1 MTRFSLTT
9 NDWPLTTFLRP
20 LPTSSATP
28 ASKGTTYM
36 RRVVALAVTLFAASN
51 LFAVAPQFWR
61 VRNTEDFLAG
71 DIDGFAVTS
80 RGELRP
86 GPSLKKAGTFTD
98 PFVLA
103 QVSAPNGDHFFGTG
117 NQGKVYRLRGT
128 ELKAI
133 YTAPEPEI
141 YAVAFHDGALF
152 AGTSPNGKV
161 YRIDPND
168 GKASVFYD
176 PKQAY
181 IWALDF
187 LPNGDLAVATG
198 VEGKLFRVT
207 PKGEGKVLFD
217 SPETHLRALG
227 VKTDGTILA
236 GGSAKGR
243 IYEIRPDGAAHALY
257 DSPLSEISS
266 IYADANGIGWASA
279 ASNVLP
285 STAPVKA
292 TPKPATQSA
301 AASATTAPSAADQKK
316 EEASGSVE
324 VSVSFEDSSS
334 GSSSTAGGSGEIY
347 RINPDG
353 FVEVV
358 RKFEHE
364 MAYGITGGPNGSIL
378 LSTGPQ
384 GRIYELKEGE
394 VSLLGSV
401 PEKQVVSISRTGNET
416 LITTTNSGSVYRVD
430 SAPSATAEFRS
441 AAKDVERFSRFGNY
455 RIEGENVGNG
465 SVAIAFRSGN
475 TRTPDATWSPW
486 SAASSASDGA
496 INAPRGRYIKWK
508 MTTPKPAANVAVDA
522 VTVAFVNR
530 NVAPVIDNVTVQ
542 DPAVVYI
549 TGSYP
554 QSPQVVEATNP
565 DEYGIFTSLD
575 TPRDK
580 NDPGK
585 KVYRKGF
592 RTVTWRAHDDN
603 GDSLRYT
610 LSFRRKGSEPWLRLR
625 DNVDETSMNFDTSQ
639 LPDGTYEVRLSASDA
654 QDNPDTPLSDS
665 KEGIDFRVDN
675 TPPAITFT
683 SEGDDVVIRV
693 MDKLSPIGKVEYSA
707 DAQKWI
713 RITPIDGI
721 SDSPSETYRIKR
733 SAVAGKFVIVRA
745 VDAFYN
751 VATES
756 ITLP

>member
-1 MTRFSLTT
+1 
-9 NDWPLTTFLRP
+9 
-20 LPTSSATP
+20 
-28 ASKGTTYM
+28 M
-36 RRVVALAVTLFAASN
+36 RRGLVLAVTIFLATSA
-51 LFAVAPQFWR
+51 FAVAPQFWR
-61 VRNTEDFLAG
+61 VRNAEDFLSG
-71 DIDGFAVTS
+71 DVDGFAVTS

-86 GPSLKKAGTFTD
+86 GPSLKKIGTFTE

-103 QVSAPNGDHFFGTG
+103 QVAAPNGDHFFGTG
-117 NQGKVYRLRGT
+117 NQGKVYRLHGT

-133 YTAPEPEI
+133 YTASEPEI
-141 YAVAFHDGALF
+141 YAVAYHDGVLY
-152 AGTSPNGKV
+152 AGSSPNGKV

-168 GKASVFYD
+168 GKATVFYD

-181 IWALDF
+181 IWAMEF
-187 LPNGDLAVATG
+187 LPNGDLAIATG
-198 VEGKLFRVT
+198 VDGKLFRVT

-217 SPETHLRALG
+217 SPETHLRCLA
-227 VKTDGTILA
+227 VKKDGTILA

-257 DSPLSEISS
+257 DSALSEISS
-266 IYADANGIGWASA
+266 IYVDANGIGWASA

-285 STAPVKA
+285 STAPAK
-292 TPKPATQSA
+292 TTQPKPAGQAGTASTS
-301 AASATTAPSAADQKK
+301 ASASSGEQKK
-316 EEASGSVE
+316 DESAGNVE
-324 VSVSFEDSSS
+324 VSISFDDSTGAASS
-334 GSSSTAGGSGEIY
+334 VTGGGSGEIY

-378 LSTGPQ
+378 LATGPQ
-384 GRIYELKEGE
+384 GRIYELKDGE
-394 VSLLGSV
+394 VALVASV
-401 PEKQVVSISRTGNET
+401 SEKQVVSISTVGSET
-416 LITTTNSGSVYRVD
+416 LVTTTNSGAVYRME
-430 SAPSATAEFRS
+430 AGPSAKAAFRS

-455 RIEGENVGNG
+455 RIEGANVGDG
-465 SVAIAFRSGN
+465 HLAIAFRSGN

-486 SAASSASDGA
+486 SGAST
-496 INAPRGRYIKWK
+496 APSGQVDAPPGKYIQWK
-508 MTTPKPAANVAVDA
+508 LTMPKPAANISVDA
-522 VTVAFVNR
+522 VTVAFINR
-530 NVAPVIDNVTVQ
+530 NVAPSIDNVVVQ
-542 DPAVVYI
+542 EPAVVYI

-554 QSPQVVEATNP
+554 QSPQIVEATNP

-580 NDPGK
+580 NENGK

-610 LSFRRKGSEPWLRLR
+610 LSFRLKGSGKWLRLR
-625 DNVDETSMNFDTSQ
+625 ENLDETSMNFDTSQ
-639 LPDGTYEVRLSASDA
+639 LPDGAYELRLSVTDG
-654 QDNPDTPLSDS
+654 QDNPDAPLTDT
-665 KEGIDFRVDN
+665 KEGIDFTVDN
-675 TPPAITFT
+675 TPPVIT
-683 SEGDDVVIRV
+683 SSAEGEDVVIRV
-693 MDKLSPIGKVEYSA
+693 TDKLSPIGKVEYSA

-713 RITPIDGI
+713 RITPVDGI
-721 SDSPSETYRIKR
+721 SDSPSETYRLKR
-733 SAVAGKFVIVRA
+733 SALSGKFVIVRA

>member
-1 MTRFSLTT
+1 
-9 NDWPLTTFLRP
+9 
-20 LPTSSATP
+20 
-28 ASKGTTYM
+28 M
-36 RRVVALAVTLFAASN
+36 RRVVALAVTLFAVPS

-61 VRNTEDFLAG
+61 VRNAEDFLAG

-86 GPSLKKAGTFTD
+86 GPSLKKVGTFTD

-103 QVSAPNGDHFFGTG
+103 QVAAPNGDHFFGTG

-128 ELKAI
+128 DLKAI

-141 YAVAFHDGALF
+141 YAVAFHDGALY

-168 GKASVFYD
+168 GKATVFYD

-181 IWALDF
+181 IWAMAF
-187 LPNGDLAVATG
+187 LPNGDLAIATG
-198 VEGKLFRVT
+198 VDGKLFRVT

-217 SPETHLRALG
+217 SPETHLRSLG
-227 VKTDGTILA
+227 VKNDGTLLA

-257 DSPLSEISS
+257 DSPLAEISS
-266 IYADANGIGWASA
+266 IYVDANGVGWASA

-292 TPKPATQSA
+292 TPAKPATQTGTTTA
-301 AASATTAPSAADQKK
+301 TASANANDQKK

-324 VSVSFEDSSS
+324 VSISFDDSTGTASS
-334 GSSSTAGGSGEIY
+334 GGAGGSGEIY
-347 RINPDG
+347 KINPDG

-364 MAYGITGGPNGSIL
+364 MAYSITAGPNGSVL
-378 LSTGPQ
+378 LATGPQ
-384 GRIYELKEGE
+384 GRIYALNGGE
-394 VSLLGSV
+394 VALIGSV
-401 PEKQVVSISRTGNET
+401 PEKQVVSISTVGGET
-416 LITTTNSGSVYRVD
+416 LITTTNSGAVYRME
-430 SAPSATAEFRS
+430 SAPSTKAEFRS

-455 RIEGENVGNG
+455 RIDGENVGDG
-465 SVAIAFRSGN
+465 HLAIAFRSGN

-486 SAASSASDGA
+486 SAASSTNDGA
-496 INAPRGRYIKWK
+496 INTPPGRYVQWK
-508 MTTPKPAANVAVDA
+508 MTMPKPAANISVDA

-530 NVAPVIDNVTVQ
+530 NYAPVIDNVTVQ

-565 DEYGIFTSLD
+565 DENGIFTSLD

-580 NDPGK
+580 NEPGK

-592 RTVTWRAHDDN
+592 RTVNWRAHDDN
-603 GDSLRYT
+603 NDSLRYT
-610 LSFRRKGSEPWLRLR
+610 LSFRKKGSDKWLRLR

-639 LPDGTYEVRLSASDA
+639 LPDGTYELKLSVTDA
-654 QDNPDTPLSDS
+654 QDNPDTPLTDT

-675 TPPAITFT
+675 TPPAVTFT
-683 SEGDDVVIRV
+683 TDGDDIVLRIT
-693 MDKLSPIGKVEYSA
+693 DQLSPIGKVEYSA

-721 SDSPSETYRIKR
+721 SDSPSETYRLKR
-733 SAVAGKFVIVRA
+733 SALAGKFVIVRA
-745 VDAFYN
+745 VDGFYN

>member
-1 MTRFSLTT
+1 
-9 NDWPLTTFLRP
+9 
-20 LPTSSATP
+20 
-28 ASKGTTYM
+28 M
-36 RRVVALAVTLFAASN
+36 RRVAALVVTLFAASS

-61 VRNTEDFLAG
+61 VRNAEDFLAG
-71 DIDGFAVTS
+71 DIEGFAVTS
-80 RGELRP
+80 RGVLRP
-86 GPSLKKAGTFTD
+86 GPSLKKLGSFTD

-103 QVSAPNGDHFFGTG
+103 QVAAPNGDHFFGTG

-141 YAVAFHDGALF
+141 YALSFHDGAVY
-152 AGTSPNGKV
+152 AGSSPNGKV
-161 YRIDPND
+161 YRVDPND
-168 GKASVFYD
+168 GKATVFYD

-181 IWALDF
+181 IWALEF

-198 VEGKLFRVT
+198 VDGKLFRVT

-217 SPETHLRALG
+217 SPETHLRSLA
-227 VKTDGTILA
+227 VKKDGTLLA

-243 IYEIRPDGAAHALY
+243 IYEIRPDGGAHALY

-266 IYADANGIGWASA
+266 IYIDANGIGWASA

-285 STAPVKA
+285 
-292 TPKPATQSA
+292 A
-301 AASATTAPSAADQKK
+301 AAPAKVTPAKTPAQSGAASSATSATAGEQKK
-316 EEASGSVE
+316 EEAAGSVE
-324 VSVSFEDSSS
+324 VSIALDDTAGASAS
-334 GSSSTAGGSGEIY
+334 GSSGSGEIY

-353 FVEVV
+353 FVELV

-378 LSTGPQ
+378 LATGPQ
-384 GRIYELKEGE
+384 GRIYELKQGE
-394 VSLLGSV
+394 VALVGSV
-401 PEKQVVSISRTGNET
+401 PEKQVVSISTASGET
-416 LITTTNSGSVYRVD
+416 LITTTNSGAVYRLE
-430 SAPSATAEFRS
+430 SEPSAKAEFRS
-441 AAKDVERFSRFGNY
+441 AAKDVERFSRFGHY
-455 RIEGENVGNG
+455 RIEGDNLGDG
-465 SVAIAFRSGN
+465 HVAIAFRSGN

-486 SAASSASDGA
+486 STASMSSDGP
-496 INAPRGRYIKWK
+496 IDAPAGRYVQWK
-508 MTTPKPAANVAVDA
+508 LTTPKPAANVSVDA

-530 NVAPVIDNVTVQ
+530 NVAPVIDTVVVQ
-542 DPAVVYI
+542 EPAVVYI

-580 NDPGK
+580 NEQGK
-585 KVYRKGF
+585 RVYRKGF
-592 RTVTWRAHDDN
+592 RTVTWRGHDDN

-610 LSFRRKGSEPWLRLR
+610 LSFRRKGSEQWLRLR

-639 LPDGTYEVRLSASDA
+639 LPDGQYELRLSVTDA
-654 QDNPDTPLSDS
+654 QDNPDAPLTDG

-683 SEGDDVVIRV
+683 TEGDDVVIRV
-693 MDKLSPIGKVEYSA
+693 TDKLSTIGKVEYSV

-713 RITPIDGI
+713 RITPVDGI
-721 SDSPSETYRIKR
+721 SDSSSETYRLKR
-733 SAVAGKFVIVRA
+733 GGLTGRFVIVRA
-745 VDAFYN
+745 VDSFYN

-756 ITLP
+756 IVVP